1 MASCKRR
8 QGLGKPAGDTLSAI
22 DDSLAWLVESAQ
34 ENCLKPGEFTTNM
47 AMDKMKAKGMSETHA
62 SIRCRF
68 DRMFKSGELTS
79 RKIKINGRHTN
90 VYSRVIKG
98 GS

>member
-47 AMDKMKAKGMSETHA
+47 AMDKMKAKGMSETYP
-62 SIRCRF
+62 SISYRF
-68 DRMFKSGELTS
+68 NRMLRAGELTS

>member
-34 ENCLKPGEFTTNM
+34 ENCLKPGEFTINM
-47 AMDKMKAKGMSETHA
+47 AMDKMKAKGMSETYA
-62 SIRCRF
+62 SISYRF
-68 DRMFKSGELTS
+68 NRMVRSGELTS
-79 RKIKINGRHTN
+79 RKIKINGRSTN
-90 VYSRVIKG
+90 VYSCENKG